1 MSERLSLRAALRF
14 AGLHALHA
22 LHALPVL
29 AVVVSLAGCKDP
41 AHAPRP
47 QRPPRTAT
55 TTQPVAPAPRTVSQ
69 LSLISYNVLATPLH
83 RAERVPPLL
92 RLLETSK
99 ADIIALQEVA
109 GWFLTELRAQP
120 WTRRY
125 AFTRFG
131 GKVGAPGGQLIM
143 ARLPIRRSHRLLQ
156 PGRQGRVL
164 VIAEVEVNGRI
175 VAVATMHMES
185 LLEDGP
191 TRAQQ
196 LDQIFTRLRGYEAA
210 VVLGDFNFGD
220 GEQPDTAHLDR
231 AYTDLWTAK
240 RGKTAGFSWNIEVSP
255 LAKKQSFV
263 GEKSRRLD
271 RILFR
276 GTGLSAGEIRM
287 IGDKPVSAATPQIFP
302 SDHFGLQGVLK
313 VAWR

>member
-1 MSERLSLRAALRF
+1 MKPRLAAALRARALF
-14 AGLHALHA
+14 GLLG
-22 LHALPVL
+22 LS
-29 AVVVSLAGCKDP
+29 AVVALAGCKDP

-47 QRPPRTAT
+47 QRPPRTPAP
-55 TTQPVAPAPRTVSQ
+55 TQPAPPPARHVSA
-69 LSLISYNVLATPLH
+69 LTFVSYNVLATPLH
-83 RAERVPPLL
+83 PSERVPPLL
-92 RLLETSK
+92 RLLETSQ
-99 ADIIALQEVA
+99 ADVIALQEVA

-164 VIAEVEVNGRI
+164 LIAEVEVNGRI
-175 VAVATMHMES
+175 LAVATMHMES
-185 LLEDGP
+185 LLDDGP
-191 TRAQQ
+191 TRALQ
-196 LDQIFTRLRGYEAA
+196 LDQIFARLRPYSAA

-231 AYTDLWTAK
+231 SYVDLWTATQGPPSK
-240 RGKTAGFSWNIEVSP
+240 APGFTWNIEVSP

-276 GTGLSAGEIRM
+276 GKGLSAGNIRI
-287 IGDKPVSAATPQIFP
+287 IGDKPVSPATPQIFP

-313 VAWR
+313 VVWRRGP